1 MITISN
7 SLASLWAKKN
17 NAGGMSWLPL
27 AIHMADSAGV
37 AKEMWRS
44 WLPMGAKQ
52 TIANLLQWP
61 EDACLDPEKNQNY
74 ASQALVFI
82 AAIHDLGKSTPVFQA
97 KTCSHS
103 MPVAL
108 DAALMEDQLRAG
120 LVMPQDSYKTCFP
133 NADKSPHALA
143 TQLLL
148 EKSGCNRHF
157 AAILGSHHGKPA
169 SSMMLM
175 NQKIESYQKNYYF
188 NSSGREG
195 WEAVQRE
202 TLQFALSLSG
212 FSTLSQ
218 LPKPDME
225 AQVLLAGLAI
235 MADWIASNETY
246 FPYIDLGSDWQGM
259 LLPQAMQS
267 RADRGWHSLHLPPCW
282 DAQDGSMGMELYPER
297 FFLDNHDLFAP
308 NAMQLAAAQVAQESL
323 DPGIMVIEAPMGQGK
338 TEAALVAAEIYAQK
352 AGRSGI
358 YFALPTQATSDGIF
372 PRLQAWASML
382 DPGREHSIRLAHG
395 KAQFNREYTKLF
407 EGGSNIESDEADPLV
422 VHPWFEGSKKSLLAD
437 FIVGTIDQMLMAAL
451 RQKHVMLRH
460 IGLVNKVVIIDEC
473 HAYDAYMNQYLERV
487 LGWLGSYGVPVI
499 MLSAT
504 LPASKRRSM
513 VEAYLGDRKPDKG
526 EEKDCWGQSVGYPV
540 ITWTDGGSV
549 NSLSPGADT
558 ASLAVE
564 LGQIAL
570 EEITKYLTGKLEE
583 GGCIGLLFNTVKAAQ
598 QMADRLRTN
607 FGDAVELL
615 HSRFIAPDRAKK
627 EEQLLDEL
635 GKPRIGR
642 ARPPLRIVVGTQV
655 LEQSLDIDFDLL
667 ITQLCPMDLLL
678 QRIGR
683 LHRHKR
689 RRPTAFTRARCLI
702 IKDENTLIDKGSEYV
717 YGRYLLMRTLAFLP
731 PDGTMSLPGDIP
743 KLVQAV
749 YDEDIPLPGESD
761 EYGRSRA
768 EWHEHVEKQESR
780 AKRFRVS
787 SADMCRMKGIISWLD
802 LSAEDSEHA
811 GEANVRDTDESIEVL
826 LVTIRGGAIRFLPWQ
841 ENGMSLP
848 HGSPLSPKD
857 AEALAR
863 QRIRLP
869 SPLCMPH
876 AISNTIKELEQMSR
890 CCQAWYV
897 SPWIK
902 GELLLILDESLS
914 ASLSGYRIHYSQ
926 KDGMSYEKEGQ

>member
-1 MITISN
+1 MSTIS
-7 SLASLWAKKN
+7 SDFASLWAKKN
-17 NAGGMSWLPL
+17 NTDGMSWLPL
-27 AIHMADSAGV
+27 AVHMADCAGV
-37 AKEMWRS
+37 ARQLWRS
-44 WLPMGAKQ
+44 WLPTGVKQSISKLLRWSDETNPDPEQKQ
-52 TIANLLQWP
+52 TQAG
-61 EDACLDPEKNQNY
+61 
-74 ASQALVFI
+74 QALIFI
-82 AAIHDLGKSTPVFQA
+82 AAIHDLGKATPVFQA
-97 KTCSHS
+97 KTRNRGF
-103 MPVAL
+103 PDAL
-108 DAALMEDQLRAG
+108 DAVLLENQLQAG
-120 LVMPQDSYKTCFP
+120 LVMPLDSYKMSFP
-133 NADKSPHALA
+133 NAGKSPHALA

-148 EKSGCNRHF
+148 EKFGCSRHF

-169 SSMMLM
+169 NSMMLFS
-175 NQKIESYQKNYYF
+175 QKIESYSKNYGF

-202 TLQFALSLSG
+202 ALQYALNLSG
-212 FSTLSQ
+212 FSSLSQ

-225 AQVLLAGLAI
+225 AQVLLSGLAI

-246 FPYIDLGSDWQGM
+246 FPYIDLDSDWPRM
-259 LLPQAMQS
+259 LTPQVTQV
-267 RADRGWHSLHLPPCW
+267 RADRGWQSLNLPACW
-282 DAQDGSMGMELYPER
+282 DAQDGSMGTALYQER
-297 FFLDNHDLFAP
+297 FLLDDHSLFVP
-308 NAMQLAAAQVAQESL
+308 NAMQLAAAQVAQETL
-323 DPGIMVIEAPMGQGK
+323 QPGIMVIEAPMGQGK
-338 TEAALVAAEIYAQK
+338 TEAALVAGEIYAQK

-358 YFALPTQATSDGIF
+358 FFALPTQATSDGIF
-372 PRLQAWASML
+372 SRIQYWASLL
-382 DPGREHSIRLAHG
+382 DSGREHSIRLAHG
-395 KAQFNREYTKLF
+395 KAQFNRQYSKLF
-407 EGGSNIESDEADPLV
+407 EGGSNIGVDEADPLV

-437 FIVGTIDQMLMAAL
+437 FVVGTVDQMLMAAL

-513 VEAYLGDRKPDKG
+513 VEAYLGDRKPDTG
-526 EEKDCWGQSVGYPV
+526 EEKNCWHQSVGYPV

-549 NSLSPGADT
+549 NSLSPGAVT
-558 ASLAVE
+558 ASAEVE
-564 LGQIAL
+564 LGRIAL
-570 EEITKYLTGKLEE
+570 EGITNYLTGQLEE

-598 QMADRLRTN
+598 QMADRLRPY

-615 HSRFIAPDRAKK
+615 HSRFIAPDRATK

-642 ARPPLRIVVGTQV
+642 ARPPLRIVVGSQV

-702 IKDENTLIDKGSEYV
+702 IKDENTLIDKGSEFV
-717 YGRYLLMRTLAFLP
+717 YGRYLLMRTVALLP
-731 PDGTMSLPGDIP
+731 PDGTMTLPGDIP

-749 YDEDIPLPGESD
+749 YDEDIPLPEESD
-761 EYGRSRA
+761 EYRRARA
-768 EWHEHVEKQESR
+768 EWHEHIEKQESR

-826 LVTIRGGAIRFLPWQ
+826 LVTMRGGAIRFLPWQ

-890 CCQAWYV
+890 ICQAWYV